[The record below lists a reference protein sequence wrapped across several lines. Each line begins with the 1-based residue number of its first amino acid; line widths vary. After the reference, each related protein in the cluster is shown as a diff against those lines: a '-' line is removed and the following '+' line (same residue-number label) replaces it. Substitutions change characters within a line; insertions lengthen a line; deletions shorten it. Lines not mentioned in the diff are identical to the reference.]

1 MQCAYVRFCKLDS
14 WSNNDVDNDIFNFSL
29 DRPRPVITRDFGKV
43 REHSQTVWIGRFWGG
58 FPKFTITHA
67 ICIVKLFKKGPDRH
81 KKISKTC
88 STHGLWMPPWVRCA
102 TLITPQN
109 IFWLKI
115 VNTRM
120 SRVGKKKDWHD
131 TSFSSYITYS
141 VNKCIFFVKSFSR
154 KNREI
159 ATFFFPRPD
168 SNYSTNFSLIIVNF
182 SPCFN
187 RYNNIIFLKK
197 FRIIYIW

>member
-88 STHGLWMPPWVRCA
+88 STHGLWMPPRVRCA

-120 SRVGKKKDWHD
+120 SRVGKKKDCHD
-131 TSFSSYITYS
+131 ASFSS
-141 VNKCIFFVKSFSR
+141 FFLS
-154 KNREI
+154 
-159 ATFFFPRPD
+159 
-168 SNYSTNFSLIIVNF
+168 
-182 SPCFN
+182 
-187 RYNNIIFLKK
+187 
-197 FRIIYIW
+197 

>member
-1 MQCAYVRFCKLDS
+1 MHQTSKYSNQSDWKNASKTRDPSFGLTQFTTYERFSLFWSHYRNAITRIKVVACRIQLLKTIPHFWHDWKQCAYVRFCKLDS

-43 REHSQTVWIGRFWGG
+43 REHSQSVWIGRFWGG
-58 FPKFTITHA
+58 FPKITITHA

-120 SRVGKKKDWHD
+120 SREKERLAW
-131 TSFSSYITYS
+131 
-141 VNKCIFFVKSFSR
+141 C
-154 KNREI
+154 
-159 ATFFFPRPD
+159 
-168 SNYSTNFSLIIVNF
+168 
-182 SPCFN
+182 
-187 RYNNIIFLKK
+187 IIF
-197 FRIIYIW
+197 